1 MTATGADAA
10 RQSADQPASES
21 RLLPWILLAPAGLF
35 LAVLLAATLMIARL
49 SFGLKGMEW
58 TAWTFENYRQLLQSL
73 YLQSIVLTFKL
84 AFLSAA
90 IVVVLSVPIAMVM
103 ARTQSAG
110 FRRLILFVLLLP
122 LLVNLLLQSYGW
134 IVLLAPAGLVNRAL
148 QSLGLADQ
156 PILFL
161 FNETG
166 VLIGL
171 VQTTFPLAVL
181 PIAAALRNVPY
192 SLEEAASVL
201 GAGRLRVFVEV
212 QLPLMSPGILAASIL
227 VFAYNASAFVIPF
240 LLGGRRVSMLAVLIR
255 DQMGPLLNW
264 PFGSANSVVLV
275 VLTLLSL
282 AVYQSVVSGNR
293 PSRGP
298 GV

>member
-1 MTATGADAA
+1 MTAADT
-10 RQSADQPASES
+10 EVVS
-21 RLLPWILLAPAGLF
+21 RTIERRSLDRILLPWLLLAPAGLF
-35 LAVLLAATLMIARL
+35 LTVLLAATLMIVRL
-49 SFGLKGMEW
+49 SFGLKGLEW
-58 TAWTFENYRQLLQSL
+58 VAWSINNYTQLLQSL
-73 YLQSIVLTFKL
+73 YLHSIILTFKL

-90 IVVVLSVPIAMVM
+90 AVVVLSMPIAMVM
-103 ARTQSAG
+103 ARTQSTTL
-110 FRRLILFVLLLP
+110 RRLILFVLLLP

-134 IVLLAPAGLVNRAL
+134 IVLLAPDGLVNHAL
-148 QSLGLADQ
+148 QGLGVTSH

-171 VQTTFPLAVL
+171 VQTTFPMAVL
-181 PIAAALRNVPY
+181 PIAAALRTVPY

-201 GAGRLRVFVEV
+201 GAGRLRVFAEV
-212 QLPLMSPGILAASIL
+212 LLPLMLPGILAASIL

-240 LLGGRRVSMLAVLIR
+240 LLGGRRVTMLAVLVR

-275 VLTLLSL
+275 VLTLVSL
-282 AVYQSVVSGNR
+282 GVYQHVVAGHGSARGR
-293 PSRGP
+293 P
-298 GV
+298 